1 MTSAAETKSAK
12 SSAVEVKESPPEASQ
27 EQIVVLERRK
37 SKKRKKKYSRGT
49 KGAQRLFLGLSK
61 AGYRVANSVA
71 EGLDTFV
78 KRGNKSGRKRRD
90 GTVRY
95 ALRNASR
102 GISDGLTEL
111 GKAPGEVARRVGTG
125 SVWRVV
131 RVFTPLR

>member
-1 MTSAAETKSAK
+1 MTRVTETKSA
-12 SSAVEVKESPPEASQ
+12 ESNTTGTTEIQETPQ

-37 SKKRKKKYSRGT
+37 SKKGKKKYSRGT
-49 KGAQRLFLGLSK
+49 KGIQRLLLGVSK
-61 AGYRVANSVA
+61 AGYRVTNSVA

-78 KRGNKSGRKRRD
+78 KRTNKSGRKRRD
-90 GTVRY
+90 GMVRY

-102 GISDGLTEL
+102 GVSDGLTEL
-111 GKAPGEVARRVGTG
+111 GKAPGEITRRVGTG